1 MFEFDIVTRYLM
13 TGKRGRWY
21 NTDYSLHF
29 GAPVEEFNL
38 EKLMEADTEDT
49 DGIFRIMDEQFK
61 DSVTQDINSYK
72 KLSI

>member
-1 MFEFDIVTRYLM
+1 MLPDKGGCAESYELGNLGADATYDDCM
-13 TGKRGRWY
+13 Y
-21 NTDYSLHF
+21 N
-29 GAPVEEFNL
+29 EM